1 MEHLEKQVE
10 ILKEY
15 AVVLTLVV
23 LALIVYVLNLN
34 SGHYKEI
41 TAERI
46 NIVEKTGKLRMGYQQ

>member
-10 ILKEY
+10 ILKAY